1 MIKAGKKL
9 HQKSRSKPQI
19 GASKTILGYDRPP
32 NEQATLKQIMK
43 NVKAIEQMVKRI
55 IK

>member
-1 MIKAGKKL
+1 MNEEERQKQEHYVRQGKTNKC
-9 HQKSRSKPQI
+9 
-19 GASKTILGYDRPP
+19 PP

-43 NVKAIEQMVKRI
+43 DVKDIKQDVKAIKQMVKRI

>member
-1 MIKAGKKL
+1 MNEEERQKQEHYARQGKTNKC
-9 HQKSRSKPQI
+9 
-19 GASKTILGYDRPP
+19 PP

-43 NVKAIEQMVKRI
+43 DVKAIKQMVKRL